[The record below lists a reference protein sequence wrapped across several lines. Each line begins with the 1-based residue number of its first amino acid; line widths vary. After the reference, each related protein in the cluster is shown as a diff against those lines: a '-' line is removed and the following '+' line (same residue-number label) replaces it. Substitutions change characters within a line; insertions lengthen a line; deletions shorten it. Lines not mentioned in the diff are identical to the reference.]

1 MSAVALNDVWK
12 KQCICPICHHLSE
25 SDMQQAGDDKLTRS
39 DKIHHM
45 DKKLNDP
52 SPGVPS
58 SHEARGEVRGGA
70 KMPRK
75 TETNGWWDPG
85 SEGHLRTRCSPQV
98 LHLFYTVFKMTDVN
112 GWTVGALP
120 HSSLCRFAN
129 HSVCQPDI
137 SMSGRWRNQK
147 KKINPRDKRDVHESI
162 MKTAEGVKKMK

>member
-58 SHEARGEVRGGA
+58 SHEARGEVRGGRRC
-70 KMPRK
+70 PTRRK
-75 TETNGWWDPG
+75 QMDDGTQEVKDTSEPG
-85 SEGHLRTRCSPQV
+85 APLRCSTCPT
-98 LHLFYTVFKMTDVN
+98 LCLKWLM
-112 GWTVGALP
+112 WTAELWVP
-120 HSSLCRFAN
+120 CHIRLCAASPTIQ
-129 HSVCQPDI
+129 SVSPTLACLD
-137 SMSGRWRNQK
+137 GDETKK